1 VDFAVG
7 TLRTLGA
14 RASAK
19 AIGRALSA
27 MGQELLA
34 PPSVKGWDMGL
45 SWLGST
51 TLLARYGFAMAVCGV
66 EEAKGAKELDSQVP
80 WTALEKDVVDRLFPE
95 GLGDTTLG
103 EVRAEA
109 GGDPRALALACLQ
122 LPEYQFV

>member
-1 VDFAVG
+1 RGLNIGEFLASLLASRVFYGARARRAIVSTPVDFAGG

-19 AIGRALSA
+19 AVGRALSA

-66 EEAKGAKELDSQVP
+66 EEANGAKD
-80 WTALEKDVVDRLFPE
+80 LEP
-95 GLGDTTLG
+95 
-103 EVRAEA
+103 
-109 GGDPRALALACLQ
+109 
-122 LPEYQFV
+122 